1 MVAAIGVAT
10 VEISM
15 DGALV
20 AGIALASVAPL
31 IVRVFQRR
39 FDFFEPLTTIA
50 ICLLVMYVLRP
61 AAFLSQGKEQMFKG
75 YLLGPHVTE
84 ALVVVLCGVVAMQL
98 GYAMRWPRQLAAR
111 LPRARDTWNAQL
123 TITFALSLVVAA
135 SLLFGVFLMQAGGL
149 HVLVSFLEG
158 RSSSQLGYFDDSS
171 AYFWAAPTLFWPASL
186 LVFAIGITQ
195 RRRDFV
201 FLSVVLMAPLAIFAG
216 GQGNRLVLLPLLL
229 APPIYYMLER
239 GRRPRPLALIIG
251 GYLFFT
257 IGIAYFRETRVASD
271 DVSRIAQ
278 IERSLRDPAYEYRE
292 LVLHGVDND
301 MFDSLAAELAVIPE
315 LLEPSPLDFIY
326 RTVAKPVP
334 RMLWPGKPLQPEQQ
348 LTTVMYPNEITR
360 ASSSSGLVGNLYH
373 FGALPGVIAGMF
385 LIGGLF
391 RVPWEYFRR
400 FRTSGTAQIFIT
412 AFLMFIPILLR
423 GAIGETLALA
433 LFGLGPLVLA
443 ARLCQREST

>member
-1 MVAAIGVAT
+1 MLELSLDA
-10 VEISM
+10 
-15 DGALV
+15 ALV
-20 AGIALASVAPL
+20 AGIALATAAP
-31 IVRVFQRR
+31 IAVRILQRR

-50 ICLLVMYVLRP
+50 ICLVVMYVLRP
-61 AAFLSQGKEQMFKG
+61 AAFLSQGKDQVFKG

-84 ALVVVLCGVVAMQL
+84 ALTVILCGVVALQL
-98 GYAMRWPRQLAAR
+98 GYAMPWPRRVAAR
-111 LPRARDTWNAQL
+111 LPRARDSWNAQT
-123 TITFALSLVVAA
+123 TIAFALALSIGAT
-135 SLLFGVFLMQAGGL
+135 LLFSVFLIQAGGL
-149 HVLVSFLEG
+149 HVLMSFLAG

-186 LVFAIGITQ
+186 LVFALGVAQ

-201 FLSVVLMAPLAIFAG
+201 ILAVALMAPLAIFAG

-229 APPIYYMLER
+229 APPIYWMLAR
-239 GRRPRPLALIIG
+239 GRRPRLPVLLVG

-257 IGIAYFRETRVASD
+257 IGIAYFRETRVTSD
-271 DVSRIAQ
+271 NVSRIAQ
-278 IERSLRDPAYEYRE
+278 IEQSLRDPGYEYRE
-292 LVLHGVDND
+292 LVFHGVDND

-315 LLEPSPLDFIY
+315 LLEPAPLDFIY
-326 RTVAKPVP
+326 RTVAKPIP

-348 LTTVMYPNEITR
+348 LTEIMYPNEITR

-373 FGALPGVIAGMF
+373 FGGLAGVIGGMF

-400 FRTSGTAQIFIT
+400 FRSSGTAQIFIT
-412 AFLMFIPILLR
+412 SFLMFIPILLR

-443 ARLCQREST
+443 ARLCQKKAS